1 VGKNWKATK
10 CHSVFLTQFPSQE
23 RLDGMINFLELTM
36 KMSGVKIDVVPWNSQ
51 AKPKS
56 KLHSV
61 WIVAENVPKELQ
73 NYQAICELGSMIGA
87 VEEVD
92 LLSLDTK
99 DIVRFKVHIKSVAMI
114 PLVVEVGVKRFLY
127 DIFFRIESLVEEGWN
142 DDSINLGK
150 RGSVEMLGFDDP
162 VFEKYS
168 KKARN
173 T

>member
-1 VGKNWKATK
+1 
-10 CHSVFLTQFPSQE
+10 
-23 RLDGMINFLELTM
+23 
-36 KMSGVKIDVVPWNSQ
+36 
-51 AKPKS
+51 
-56 KLHSV
+56 
-61 WIVAENVPKELQ
+61 
-73 NYQAICELGSMIGA
+73 MIGA

-150 RGSVEMLGFDDP
+150 RGYVEMLGFDDP
-162 VFEKYS
+162 VFEKYGR
-168 KKARN
+168 KASN

>member
-114 PLVVEVGVKRFLY
+114 PLVVEIGVKRFLY

-150 RGSVEMLGFDDP
+150 RGYVEMLGFDDP